1 MGFPILAKTK
11 PATFSPFEM
20 RANQCT
26 REFKRKD
33 VYMFLVLHVKHTSGT
48 KHVAITKTLST

>member
-11 PATFSPFEM
+11 PATFSPSEM
-20 RANQCT
+20 RANQWT
-26 REFKRKD
+26 REFKRND
-33 VYMFLVLHVKHTSGT
+33 VYMFLVLNVKHTSGT